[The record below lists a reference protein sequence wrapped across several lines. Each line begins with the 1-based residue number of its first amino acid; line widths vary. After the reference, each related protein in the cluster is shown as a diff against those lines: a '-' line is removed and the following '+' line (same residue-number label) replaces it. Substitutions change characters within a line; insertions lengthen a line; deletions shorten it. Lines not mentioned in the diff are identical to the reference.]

1 MVVEIKNAIEL
12 ANDKGNL
19 RTYQEGKENNQ
30 NFNWGK
36 KTMLSFRLICIDDC
50 K

>member
-30 NFNWGK
+30 NFNWGEK
-36 KTMLSFRLICIDDC
+36 NNAIVSLNMHR
-50 K
+50 